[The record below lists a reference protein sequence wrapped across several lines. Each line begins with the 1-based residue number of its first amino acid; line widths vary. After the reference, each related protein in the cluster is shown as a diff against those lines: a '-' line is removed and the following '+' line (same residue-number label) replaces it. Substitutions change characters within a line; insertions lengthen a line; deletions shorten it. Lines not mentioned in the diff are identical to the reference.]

1 MKSPTSFGLSIWD
14 IQVRFQQKCKQYLS
28 APLSIIDE
36 IHNIT
41 MQNGWRLG
49 NDYCCIV
56 AGLWFMAWQGEN
68 LYIHL

>member
-28 APLSIIDE
+28 APFSIIDE

-41 MQNGWRLG
+41 MQNGLAIG
-49 NDYCCIV
+49 
-56 AGLWFMAWQGEN
+56 Q
-68 LYIHL
+68 